1 MVDITK
7 ENTEMLSSI
16 ENAITATREAESN
29 TTRAAALKKDHRE
42 YYSKYGVSDFRSRVD
57 GNREVDFFDMLDSV
71 SDDSKIPVARTLL
84 KQMRNKNR
92 RVASTAQDGWA
103 WANTWAWANVWVAV
117 NGAIAANAGV
127 AVNAT
132 IVGTKEV
139 ENYSSTT
146 IDGTEIRLSDHYR
159 DSETYSELSAKG
171 YSEVRQEA
179 LLKGLI
185 SGRIPGAEITTADD
199 GTIHVKSS
207 YEDCGIAFDF
217 APSEDGKIL
226 QLL

>member
-1 MVDITK
+1 MVNVTK
-7 ENTEMLSSI
+7 QNTDVFSSI

-29 TTRAAALKKDHRE
+29 KTSTEALKRDHRE
-42 YYSKYGVSDFRSRVD
+42 YYSEHGVSDFRSRID
-57 GNREVDFFDMLDSV
+57 GNCEVDFFDMLDSV
-71 SDDSKIPVARTLL
+71 SGDSKIPVARTLL
-84 KQMRNKNR
+84 KQMRNKNCQ
-92 RVASTAQDGWA
+92 VASTAKDGWA
-103 WANTWAWANVWVAV
+103 KVRTWAWANAWL
-117 NGAIAANAGV
+117 AANAGV
-127 AVNAT
+127 AINVL
-132 IVGTKEV
+132 IIGTKEA
-139 ENYSSTT
+139 EDYNRTA

-185 SGRIPGAEITTADD
+185 SGRIPGAEIATADD
-199 GTIHVKSS
+199 GTIHVESS
-207 YEDCGIAFDF
+207 YEDCGIAFDV